1 MSFSNQT
8 HDLWLHFTREIF
20 AALWPREELN
30 LELRGEDT
38 TYLRLN
44 NSKIRQNTQVEQRR
58 CKMTFHHNGHS
69 LAAAFDLSGSKPEN
83 LKTAKSILAEL
94 RQMTQNLPQRMIP
107 PAPMSHGGQSLQM
120 NEARPLASNEFLQD
134 LKLMASGMDLVGL
147 LASGQ
152 MVRASANHLGQ
163 NHWLSNRSFFFDYSI
178 YTESLSGE
186 SKAIKDCYAD
196 TEWSHEKFLNQISEN
211 KKQLSLFRR
220 NTLRLDPKGYRVYL
234 APAATAELVRMF
246 TWASVNWN
254 PLSLT
259 AYKKGT
265 SAFTDF
271 IDGKKHLSSQFSLI
285 ENFELGLSP
294 RFNSLGE
301 LAPSRL
307 TLIENGRFKNLLIST
322 PASIEHQLPT
332 NCADLTGWFPEGA
345 RSLEL
350 ASGSLPEKK
359 ALAELGTGVFISNL
373 HYCNWSDLKSARLTG
388 MTRYACFWVENGE
401 IKAPIQDM
409 RFDVSLYD
417 IWGPCG
423 LVALSQESKI
433 DPLIDTY
440 GERSMGG
447 LKAPGMLVDGFNFVL

>member
-1 MSFSNQT
+1 MSFANQT
-8 HDLWLHFTREIF
+8 HDLWLDLTRELF
-20 AALWPREELN
+20 AGLSSNEELN

-38 TYLRLN
+38 TYLRMN
-44 NSKIRQNTQVEQRR
+44 NSKVRQNTQVEQRR
-58 CKMTFHHNGHS
+58 CKMTFHHGAHA
-69 LAAAFDLSGSKPEN
+69 LVAAFDLTGSKPAN
-83 LKTAKSILAEL
+83 SMMAKTLLAEL
-94 RQMTQNLPQRMIP
+94 RQIAAKLPPRLNP
-107 PAPMSHGGQSLQM
+107 PASMSHGGNSLQM
-120 NEARPLASNEFLQD
+120 NEARPLASHEFLQD
-134 LKLMASGMDLVGL
+134 LKLMANGMDLVGL

-152 MVRASANHLGQ
+152 MIRASANHLGQ
-163 NHWLSNRSFFFDYSI
+163 SHWLSNRSFFFDYSI
-178 YTESLSGE
+178 YTESLSRE
-186 SKAIKDCYAD
+186 PKAVKDCYAD
-196 TEWSHEKFLNQISEN
+196 IDWSHEKFLHQISEN
-211 KKQLSLFRR
+211 KKQLSLFNR
-220 NTLRLDPKGYRVYL
+220 NTLRLDPKKYRVYL
-234 APAATAELVRMF
+234 APAAAAELVRMF

-259 AYKKGT
+259 AYKKGS
-265 SAFTDF
+265 SAFADF
-271 IDGKKHLSSQFSLI
+271 IEGKKELSPQLSLI

-307 TLIENGRFKNLLIST
+307 MLIEKGQFKNLLVST
-322 PASIEHQLPT
+322 PAAIEHRLPT

-350 ASGSLPEKK
+350 ASGDLPEKN
-359 ALAELGTGVFISNL
+359 ALAELGTGIFISNL

-401 IKAPIQDM
+401 IKAPIHDM

-417 IWGPCG
+417 IWGTSG

-447 LKAPGMLVDGFNFVL
+447 LKAPGMLLEGFSFVL